1 MKDRRLGIAIAVLGF
16 LGLAIA
22 SYLTYVHFAHL
33 KPVCLSSGGC
43 EVVQNSKWAK
53 FVGIPVPLLGLV
65 GWIGILLSLLVPGD
79 IGRGLT
85 ALLTLFGFG
94 FSAYLTYLE
103 KYEIH
108 AWCQWCV
115 ANAIIMTIAMVLA
128 VWRLLAYDAF
138 ADPPDYEDDLDDADF
153 DEEDDEQES
162 VSV

>member
-138 ADPPDYEDDLDDADF
+138 ADPVAADVGFVDEDDDAD
-153 DEEDDEQES
+153 DDEIEED
-162 VSV
+162 